1 MDRTMIFIDGNNFYH
16 AVRHFLKQKPKVD
29 FKKLVQRIC
38 EKSANKHLLRT
49 YFYTVN
55 EPNQQGI
62 VTALKHI
69 PRFTVNNKGYLK
81 KIPIPE
87 IEFNPNDPNTY
98 VTEEKGTDVNLVTD
112 LLIGAYMNSY
122 DTAIIVSAEGDYV
135 GPVSEIKKIGKIVE
149 IVITENQPISN
160 ELKQIADVVIELNE
174 HDFEICW
181 LEKYVSQR
189 TSHGSLC

>member
-16 AVRHFLKQKPKVD
+16 AARHYLKQKPK
-29 FKKLVQRIC
+29 FNFQQLVQRIC
-38 EKSANKHLLRT
+38 EKSSNKHLLRT

-55 EPNQQGI
+55 EPSQQGI
-62 VTALKHI
+62 VTALQHF

-81 KIPIPE
+81 KIPIPGV
-87 IEFNPNDPNTY
+87 EFNPNDPKTY

-122 DTAIIVSAEGDYV
+122 DTAIIVSADGDFI
-135 GPVSEIKKIGKIVE
+135 GPISEIKKIGKIVE

-160 ELKQIADVVIELNE
+160 ELRQVADVIIELKE
-174 HDFEICW
+174 DDFAACW
-181 LEKYVSQR
+181 LEDYVSR
-189 TSHGSLC
+189 R